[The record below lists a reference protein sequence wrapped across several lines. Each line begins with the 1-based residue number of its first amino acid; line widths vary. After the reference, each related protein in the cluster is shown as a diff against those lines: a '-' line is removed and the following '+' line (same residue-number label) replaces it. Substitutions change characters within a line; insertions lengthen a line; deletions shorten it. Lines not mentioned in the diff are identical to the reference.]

1 MGKITCE
8 NEQTKLTCKHYK
20 QTSEFV
26 PHDVERGIVVNFGR
40 QILSGRQMFEPKQR
54 VPMAGSTAT
63 RIMLNNLNVE

>member
-1 MGKITCE
+1 
-8 NEQTKLTCKHYK
+8 LK

-26 PHDVERGIVVNFGR
+26 PHDVERGIIVNFSR

-54 VPMAGSTAT
+54 VPMAGSTTT

>member
-1 MGKITCE
+1 MWKWKNKFNGKH
-8 NEQTKLTCKHYK
+8 LK

-26 PHDVERGIVVNFGR
+26 PHDVERGIIVNFSR

-54 VPMAGSTAT
+54 VPMAGSTTT